1 MIMANINEL
10 IDEIEDI
17 MDNASSVPFSRKVSV
32 DPDEIFEIVREMRD
46 SLPSEIKNAQWINDE
61 KDRILQE
68 ADNEARSK
76 IDNANNEINN
86 FKEQAK
92 SQYQKMISEHEI
104 TSKAKQE
111 GRRIVEEANKQA
123 QAIKQQ
129 SYQYVDQL
137 FSKSSE
143 NFNQLSQSLEKNRN
157 KILNN
162 K

>member
-1 MIMANINEL
+1 MANINEL

-46 SLPSEIKNAQWINDE
+46 SLPAEIKNAQWINDE

-68 ADNEARSK
+68 AENEAKSK
-76 IDNANNEINN
+76 IENANSQINN

-92 SQYQKMISEHEI
+92 NQYQKMISEHQI
-104 TSKAKQE
+104 TTQAKDE
-111 GRRIVEEANKQA
+111 ARRIIEEANNQA
-123 QAIKQQ
+123 NSIKKQ

-137 FSKSSE
+137 FSKSSD
-143 NFNQLSQSLEKNRN
+143 NFNKLAQSLEKNRQH
-157 KILNN
+157 ILNQ

>member
-1 MIMANINEL
+1 MANINEL

-68 ADNEARSK
+68 ADNEAKSK
-76 IDNANNEINN
+76 IDNANSQINN

-92 SQYQKMISEHEI
+92 SQYQKMISEHQI
-104 TSKAKQE
+104 TIQARDE
-111 GRRIVEEANKQA
+111 ARRIIEEANNQA
-123 QAIKQQ
+123 NSIRQQ

-143 NFNQLSQSLEKNRN
+143 NFNQLAQSLEKNRKN
-157 KILNN
+157 IL
-162 K
+162 KQK

>member
-1 MIMANINEL
+1 MANLNEL

-32 DPDEIFEIVREMRD
+32 DPDEIFEIVRDMRD
-46 SLPSEIKNAQWINDE
+46 SLPTEIKNAQWINEE
-61 KDRILQE
+61 KDRILSE
-68 ADNEARSK
+68 AENEAKSK
-76 IDNANNEINN
+76 IDNANNEISN

-92 SQYQKMISEHEI
+92 SQYQRMISEHEI
-104 TSKAKQE
+104 TAKAKQE
-111 GRRIVEEANKQA
+111 AQRILEDANQQA
-123 QAIKQQ
+123 NSIKQQ

-143 NFNQLSQSLEKNRN
+143 NFNQLAQSLEKNR
-157 KILNN
+157 KHILNQ

>member
-1 MIMANINEL
+1 MANINEL

>member
-1 MIMANINEL
+1 MANINEL

-68 ADNEARSK
+68 ADNEAKSK
-76 IDNANNEINN
+76 IDNANSQINN

-92 SQYQKMISEHEI
+92 SQYQKMISEHQI
-104 TSKAKQE
+104 TIQARDE
-111 GRRIVEEANKQA
+111 ARRIIEEANNQA
-123 QAIKQQ
+123 NSIRQQ

-143 NFNQLSQSLEKNRN
+143 NFNQLAQSLEKNR
-157 KILNN
+157 KIIL
-162 K
+162 KQK

>member
-1 MIMANINEL
+1 MANINEL

-46 SLPSEIKNAQWINDE
+46 SLPNEIKNAQWINDE

-68 ADNEARSK
+68 ADNEAKSK
-76 IDNANNEINN
+76 IENANSQINN

-92 SQYQKMISEHEI
+92 SQYQKMISEHQI
-104 TSKAKQE
+104 TAQARE
-111 GRRIVEEANKQA
+111 EARRIIEDANNQA
-123 QAIKQQ
+123 NSIKQQ

-143 NFNQLSQSLEKNRN
+143 NFNQLAQSLEKNRKN
-157 KILNN
+157 IL
-162 K
+162 KQK

>member
-1 MIMANINEL
+1 MTDINEL

-32 DPDEIFEIVREMRD
+32 DPDEIFEIVRDMRD
-46 SLPSEIKNAQWINDE
+46 SLPTEIKNAQWINEE

-68 ADNEARSK
+68 AENEARSK
-76 IDNANNEINN
+76 VDNANNEIKN

-92 SQYQKMISEHEI
+92 SQYQRMISEHQI
-104 TSKAKQE
+104 TAEARQE
-111 GRRIVEEANKQA
+111 AQRILEDANIQANK
-123 QAIKQQ
+123 IKQQ

-137 FSKSSE
+137 FSKSCD
-143 NFNQLSQSLEKNRN
+143 NFNQLAQSLEKNR
-157 KILNN
+157 KHILNQ